1 MPKKIAK
8 KPVAKKLKVRALS
21 KPRVSKARPAHVNWP
36 AEIGQLIDQF
46 RGRKHP
52 LDYLSRYQLLVAVV
66 LSAQDSDRHINKIAP
81 SFFSQYP
88 DMTALAAARP
98 EDLYPLLSSVR
109 NFRNKSKWLT
119 TMAGLIQNDDRIPT
133 TMASLTELP
142 GIGRKSASVII
153 RESGGQAEGVIVDLH
168 VVRVAPRLGLVTE
181 TRPDKIEKQLMEAL
195 PREQWGEAGMAI
207 SFLGRDICRP
217 SQPKCGECSLNSVCA
232 FFVGGRTVK
241 KARTKSGRK

>member
-1 MPKKIAK
+1 MPKKIVK
-8 KPVAKKLKVRALS
+8 KPAAKNLKAGASSKRRAS
-21 KPRVSKARPAHVNWP
+21 KTNPAHVNWP
-36 AEIGQLIDQF
+36 VEIGRLIDQF

-81 SFFSQYP
+81 AFFSQYP
-88 DMTALAAARP
+88 NMTALSAARP
-98 EDLYPLLSSVR
+98 EDLHPLLSSVR

-119 TMAGLIQNDDRIPT
+119 AMAGSIQNDDRIPT
-133 TMASLTELP
+133 TMASLIELP

-153 RESGGQAEGVIVDLH
+153 RESGGQAEGIIVDLH

-195 PREQWGEAGMAI
+195 PREQWGEAGMAL
-207 SFLGRDICRP
+207 SFLGRDTCRP
-217 SQPKCGECSLNSVCA
+217 SHPKCGECSLNTVCA
-232 FFVGGRTVK
+232 FFGGG
-241 KARTKSGRK
+241 KAVRKTITKSRK